1 MLAEARVSVPPPI
14 LLRPPVPANVP
25 DSVPPAVPVERLA
38 PTPFR
43 LTVPPLVRDSMVSVP
58 PSESVAP
65 AAIVT
70 LEVAERRLLP
80 VVAKVPALT
89 IVAPV

>member
-25 DSVPPAVPVERLA
+25 ASVPPAVPVERRA
-38 PTPFR
+38 PMPFR

-65 AAIVT
+65 AATVT
-70 LEVAERRLLP
+70 PEVAERRLLP
-80 VVAKVPALT
+80 VVARVPALT
-89 IVAPV
+89 FVAPS